1 MFRVRDLAITTTKH
15 TTTGFRPANVRNVQ
29 LQVFGQRTYVTYHYS
44 TLQVFGQL
52 NEQAAVAE
60 ARAAEHEA
68 QNATLET
75 KAAG

>member
-1 MFRVRDLAITTTKH
+1 MFRVRDLKNTTTKH
-15 TTTGFRPANVRNVQ
+15 TTTGVRPANVRNIP
-29 LQVFGQRTYVTYHYS
+29 
-44 TLQVFGQL
+44 LQVFGQL